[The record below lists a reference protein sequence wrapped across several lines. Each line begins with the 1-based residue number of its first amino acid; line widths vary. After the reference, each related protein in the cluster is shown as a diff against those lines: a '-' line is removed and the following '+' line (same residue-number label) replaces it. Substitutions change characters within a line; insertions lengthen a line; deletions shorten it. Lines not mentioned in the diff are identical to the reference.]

1 MSGGK
6 DLLIDLGNTRLK
18 WTRAGSEGLEPSRQ
32 LGCDQPLAPALA
44 RAWDKLET
52 PRRIAVVSVG
62 ARPVRETLNEWIRGR
77 WSCPISHAE
86 SAATAQVRAPLEE
99 TARFVVNSYA
109 DPQQMGADRWIAM
122 LGAASLCR
130 GAFAV
135 VDAGT
140 ALTVD
145 VVGDDGQ
152 HRGGWI
158 LPGRALMHRSL
169 SRGTAAVRPDLI
181 DSDGAFGQDT
191 RTCVAGGVSA
201 AVLGALQL
209 LDRQLPPDCQL
220 LVCGGDGRWLSQH
233 LPRARYEADLVLQGL
248 NMWLQSS

>member
-18 WTRAGSEGLEPSRQ
+18 WTRAGSEGLEPSRE
-32 LGCDQPLAPALA
+32 LDCNQPLAPALA
-44 RAWDKLET
+44 RAWDPLET

-62 ARPVRETLNEWIRGR
+62 ARPVLEALAEWIRSR
-77 WSCPISHAE
+77 WPCPLRQAE
-86 SAATAQVRAPLEE
+86 SAATAQVQTPMGEAPRALI
-99 TARFVVNSYA
+99 NSYA

-122 LGAASLCR
+122 LGAASVCCR
-130 GAFAV
+130 AFAV
-135 VDAGT
+135 IDAGT

-158 LPGRALMHRSL
+158 LPGRALMHQSL

-181 DSDGAFGQDT
+181 DSDAAFGQDT

-220 LVCGGDGRWLSQH
+220 LVCGGDGGWLSQH